1 MNIWESF
8 NMAPGLLHTFILN
21 TLNNQPEALENN
33 NWNVKQFQM
42 YQDQCYLQP
51 CLLWETLPKDS
62 WRDLKY
68 FLYNI
73 WYGRGGVDVLC
84 LHNNYRIERQSIIFL
99 FNLIMQT
106 RDQGV
111 SAVYEPCIMLM
122 ISHSSY
128 LIRCA
133 LISFYFIQCTAMISL
148 HLLLSDR
155 NKGRM

>member
-1 MNIWESF
+1 
-8 NMAPGLLHTFILN
+8 
-21 TLNNQPEALENN
+21 
-33 NWNVKQFQM
+33 M

-73 WYGRGGVDVLC
+73 WYGKGVVDVLC

-106 RDQGV
+106 WDQGV

-148 HLLLSDR
+148 HLPVEWQKQGEDVELLFENDQSPTFVKTTILGLQF
-155 NKGRM
+155 NSSIQQS